1 FFEGYRELYQ
11 KVENAV
17 RKHLGKKST
26 SYAQRFL
33 GRLMFLYFL
42 QKKGWLKGNKD
53 FIKTIK
59 DYRELNKL
67 FYESLNTGNT
77 QGIPFLNGSLFE
89 KEEYMTA
96 ALENNLYIDMTN
108 IFKEARN
115 FFDKYNFTV
124 DETAP
129 LEVEVSID
137 PALIGT
143 VFEDM
148 LLEHERGS
156 KGTFYTP
163 KSESSFICRRALS
176 NYLGF
181 SDSISSD
188 GKTFIDGLEKQ
199 INLLKEMK
207 SEKEVR
213 EFREKL
219 LSIKVLDPAVG
230 SGGFL
235 LAMMQEIITLIQEAE
250 ITVGWKSD
258 TEEYKKRILPNLYGF
273 DKEPEAVEIARL
285 RLWLSLIIDQKEP
298 EPLPNLDMNI
308 MVINDSLMKPGI
320 QKTLQPDVED
330 LREKFSELK
339 EKYIIEHDSKNKI
352 RLRKELN
359 ATANE
364 IAKKTGVPPDVIEV
378 YMPTLADIIVMNPPY
393 VRQESI
399 PEKEKSYYVNA
410 YSLPKRSDLYA
421 YFLLRALQLIS
432 DKGIVSV
439 ISSDKWLET
448 DYGVELQRMLEGNLI
463 TIYGQKER
471 SFNADINTVITVYSK
486 EIKTPSINFVYL
498 ESYAKDIVIKHVA
511 FDKKILKPGKW
522 FYLRA
527 PKIFLEAIL
536 PKLTH
541 KLGDFAEIKF
551 GIKTGANEFFYVKD
565 ISSQYEADYLADP
578 KKFEEWGVT
587 AKNEKELKEQNL
599 IYIENLG
606 KERFVVN
613 SKDFIPLVKSIKEIS
628 MYVNDTSSLL
638 CLYTEHPG
646 NLTAK
651 YINWGENTEIQVKGN
666 NTRGQVI
673 TVKGYNLLSSTKNRR
688 PWYRIQNQN
697 YTKIV
702 LQHFFEDRLFTP
714 IFQTNISV
722 DAALYSLTLKDEKL
736 IRVLE
741 IYLNSTIFLF
751 CRELFCWRMG
761 GGVGEMM
768 VDDYEMMPV
777 PDLGKMNLEFE
788 FPLKRDVKRYFE
800 EVKMEDRRNLDS
812 KILESMGLKNFPLD
826 ELYKE
831 FVDLVK
837 DRLIKANRGSKSKE
851 VDDDKNNR

>member
-1 FFEGYRELYQ
+1 MNIEFEPDKFDKSFWLNTLRSLGYPITDENLDIQTLKEQRVLQPDKTPLEVVRLYRDDNIELVVLQFSKDYKLVRSVCTKIARLWKEKRLIKPFLIFSNGQQSFAVIVPGKGISGEAKILQLSNTLYKTDYEVFESIKYPGTAKSLNQNYDTVFFPYEKVRTEFFKGYRELYQ

-17 RKHLGKKST
+17 RKHLGKNST

-77 QGIPFLNGSLFE
+77 KGIPFLNGSLFE

-115 FFDKYNFTV
+115 FFDEYNFTV

-137 PALIGT
+137 PAFIST
-143 VFEDM
+143 VFENM
-148 LLEHERGS
+148 LPEHERGS

-181 SDSISSD
+181 LDSISSD
-188 GKTFIDGLEKQ
+188 GKTFINGLEKQ

-308 MVINDSLMKPGI
+308 MVINESLMKPGV
-320 QKTLQPDVED
+320 QKTLQPNVED

-364 IAKKTGVPPDVIEV
+364 IAKKTGVAPDVIEV

-448 DYGVELQRMLEGNLI
+448 DYGVELQRMLKDNLI
-463 TIYGQKER
+463 AIYGQKER

-498 ESYAKDIVIKHVA
+498 ESYAKDVVIRHVA

-541 KLGDFAEIKF
+541 KLGDFADIKRGF
-551 GIKTGANEFFYVKD
+551 TTGANEFFCMKD
-565 ISSQYEADYLADP
+565 ISPQYEADYLADP
-578 KKFEEWGVT
+578 KKFEEWGVK
-587 AKNEKELKEQNL
+587 AINEKELKEQDL
-599 IYIENLG
+599 IYIKNEG
-606 KERFVVN
+606 GEKFVIDR
-613 SKDFIPLVKSIKEIS
+613 SDTRPLVRTTKELNSYEIKN
-628 MYVNDTSSLL
+628 MNTL
-638 CLYTEHPG
+638 CLYTKTPG
-646 NLTAK
+646 EFTKK
-651 YINWGENTEIQVKGN
+651 YIKWGENKEISI
-666 NTRGQVI
+666 RGRKECVI
-673 TVKGYNLLSSTKNRR
+673 GYHNVPSVSGRR
-688 PWYRIQNQN
+688 QW
-697 YTKIV
+697 
-702 LQHFFEDRLFTP
+702 
-714 IFQTNISV
+714 
-722 DAALYSLTLKDEKL
+722 
-736 IRVLE
+736 
-741 IYLNSTIFLF
+741 
-751 CRELFCWRMG
+751 
-761 GGVGEMM
+761 
-768 VDDYEMMPV
+768 
-777 PDLGKMNLEFE
+777 
-788 FPLKRDVKRYFE
+788 
-800 EVKMEDRRNLDS
+800 
-812 KILESMGLKNFPLD
+812 
-826 ELYKE
+826 
-831 FVDLVK
+831 
-837 DRLIKANRGSKSKE
+837 
-851 VDDDKNNR
+851 